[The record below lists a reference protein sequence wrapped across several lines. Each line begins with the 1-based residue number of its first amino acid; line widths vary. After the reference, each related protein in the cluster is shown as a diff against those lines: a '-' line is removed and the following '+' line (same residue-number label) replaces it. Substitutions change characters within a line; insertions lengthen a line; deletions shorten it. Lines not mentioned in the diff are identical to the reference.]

1 METIQETYIPNPPV
15 AALPWKWAVIG
26 LVIITTLYF
35 GSQKIYHAFNYE
47 STDNAQI
54 ESIAVPVVN
63 RASGFIQS
71 FTLKDY
77 QSVVK
82 GQVLLTI
89 DDREYRIAVQQAE
102 ADLAAAKA
110 DLASA
115 DAQINNISSDKSVA
129 AAGVNVEQVALDKA
143 KRDIERDQAL
153 FNEGSI
159 TRHQLDNTS
168 SAYQSAIKQIAK
180 SRSVV
185 NQVNT
190 QTGTANAQIA
200 RSKATIALREA
211 ALETAKLNLS
221 YTRVIAPANGKIGKT
236 NLESGQF
243 IEAGQQLFS
252 VVNNNFWI
260 IANFK
265 ETQIEHMH
273 IGQPVNIEV
282 DGYPD
287 KGITGKISD
296 FSQATGAKFSLLP
309 PDNST
314 GNFVKVTQ
322 RVPVKIQIDNVN
334 ELRDVLKAG
343 LGVNVDVK
351 IK

>member
-1 METIQETYIPNPPV
+1 METIKETYIPNPTV
-15 AALPWKWAVIG
+15 AALPRKWAVIC

-35 GSQKIYHAFNYE
+35 SSQKIYHTLHYE

-54 ESIAVPVVN
+54 ESIAIPVVN
-63 RASGFIQS
+63 RASGFIRS
-71 FTLKDY
+71 FALKDY

-82 GQVLLTI
+82 GQLLLTI
-89 DDREYRIAVQQAE
+89 DDREYRIAVQQAD

-110 DLASA
+110 DLSSA
-115 DAQINNISSDKSVA
+115 NAQINNISSNQSVA
-129 AAGVNVEQVALDKA
+129 NAGVNIEQVVLAKT
-143 KRDIERDQAL
+143 KRDMERDQAL
-153 FNEGSI
+153 FNDGSI
-159 TRHQLDNTS
+159 TRHQLDNSS
-168 SAYQSAIKQIAK
+168 SAYQTAIKEIAK
-180 SRSVV
+180 SRTEV

-200 RSKATIALREA
+200 RAKATVALREA
-211 ALETAKLNLS
+211 MLETAKLNLS
-221 YTRVIAPANGKIGKT
+221 YTRVIAPANGTIGKT

-252 VVNNNFWI
+252 IVNNNFWI
-260 IANFK
+260 VANFK
-265 ETQIEHMH
+265 ETQIGHMQV
-273 IGQPVNIEV
+273 GQPVNIEV
-282 DGYPD
+282 DGYPN
-287 KGITGKISD
+287 KNITGKISD

-322 RVPVKIQIDNVN
+322 RVPVKIQIDNAN

-343 LGVNVDVK
+343 LSVSVDVK